1 MKITSIRCPEL
12 PLGRRISM
20 VLKQYH
26 AQIRKLIAHPI
37 AGKNFPLMLHL
48 DNKAG
53 QVTQQD
59 LVEYLGIDK
68 TSMVRIIDELT
79 NAGLIIRAPHPVD
92 RRFHH
97 IHLTEQGQQLIPEI
111 RAAVA
116 QLNRLMMNGLS
127 EQESTQFILS
137 LQHIQD
143 NLNQLDQA
151 ANNDCIQTQ
160 PAI

>member
-1 MKITSIRCPEL
+1 
-12 PLGRRISM
+12 
-20 VLKQYH
+20 
-26 AQIRKLIAHPI
+26 
-37 AGKNFPLMLHL
+37 MLHL

-79 NAGLIIRAPHPVD
+79 NAGLILRAPHPVD
-92 RRFHH
+92 RRFHN

-151 ANNDCIQTQ
+151 ANSDCIQTQ

>member
-12 PLGRRISM
+12 PLGRRIAM

-26 AQIRKLIAHPI
+26 TQMRKMIAHPI
-37 AGKNFPLMLHL
+37 AGKYFPLMLHL

-79 NAGLIIRAPHPVD
+79 NAGLILRAPHPVD

-111 RAAVA
+111 RSVVNR
-116 QLNRLMMNGLS
+116 LNGLMMNGLS
-127 EQESTQFILS
+127 EQESNQFILS

-151 ANNDCIQTQ
+151 SVNDCAPTQ
-160 PAI
+160 PII